1 MRWPGDGKADQR
13 VSGWSPCFPGGG
25 GPSLARSHG
34 GPVHTEGP
42 FTRRARSHGGPV
54 HTEGPFTPRARS
66 HRGPV
71 TEHNAAHHGC
81 HLRVLWPL
89 SRPHFKLLGEE
100 KGKRVLATVKA

>member
-42 FTRRARSHGGPV
+42 LQNTTLPTMDATCKSSGPSPAP
-54 HTEGPFTPRARS
+54 T
-66 HRGPV
+66 
-71 TEHNAAHHGC
+71 
-81 HLRVLWPL
+81 L
-89 SRPHFKLLGEE
+89 SYWGKE
-100 KGKRVLATVKA
+100 KGKSVLATVKA